1 MRNNQPINSTEYPLK
16 DGVFI
21 VSRTDKL
28 GNIVYCNQ
36 DFVDASGYTVT
47 ELMGQ
52 PHNILRHPDMPVEA
66 FADFWE
72 TLKGG
77 HPWHGLVKNRRK
89 DGSFYWVVADASP
102 VLENGQCVGYVSVR
116 TKPERDE
123 VAAADALYRR
133 FREGRQGNLK
143 IVHGAATKPQSWY
156 DKYVPESMSARL
168 LVAFSVLLLAMLITG
183 GQGYWALTNANESFT
198 DVSKRRIYLATDIYR
213 IRDYANDTHEQIMLG
228 LQHDPN
234 GRVAGMHDHEASKHL
249 NAIDANLANIETE
262 LNDYEA
268 KVQSEEGKARFAE
281 MKAAFAAAKAE
292 ALQPARNALAS
303 GEYLITNE
311 LLLKKVNPMMTEL
324 SEKVQAQAEHELVGI
339 RKSGKK
345 IELNT
350 HSASLIVLSSLLVG
364 LLIVVAVAY
373 FLVRNFKKTSR
384 DVIDAMQHVVENGDL
399 TLRVPKTGRKDE
411 MSEISTAF
419 NQLMINVG
427 ASMYDVKHSALAI
440 QETAM
445 HLAGSAD
452 EVNRSS
458 QAQSDSAS
466 STAAAVE
473 EVTVSIG
480 MVADNAAEVGRK
492 AKQSAELTREGNRNA
507 DVMVGDITSIEQV
520 MVAVEHSVQ
529 EFIERA
535 HSISGMTQQVKDIA
549 DQTNLLALNAAIEAA
564 RAGEQGRGFAVVAD
578 EVRKLAEKSAHS
590 ANEIDRITRELDEQ
604 SSGVE
609 KAIEQG
615 VQSIQ
620 ATQRNAQHVSGLMLQ
635 AGDAVERATTGVND
649 IVNAVQEQKVATDM
663 IANHVEGIAQMA
675 EKNHAAVSDTRD
687 SITRLEGLSK
697 QLRQSSDRFKI

>member
-1 MRNNQPINSTEYPLK
+1 MRNNQPISNVEYALK

-28 GNIVYCNQ
+28 GNIIYCNK
-36 DFVDASGYTVT
+36 DFVDASGYTLGEV
-47 ELMGQ
+47 MGQ

-89 DGSFYWVVADASP
+89 DGSFYWVMADASP

-116 TKPERDE
+116 TKPAREDV
-123 VAAADALYRR
+123 VAAEALYRQ

-143 IVHGAATKPQSWY
+143 IVHGTAKKPDSSFR
-156 DKYVPESMSARL
+156 KYVPESIGSRL
-168 LVAFSVLLLAMLITG
+168 WVAFAVLMAAIILNSAIGYFALKNVNEEFADVANRRVHLAVDI
-183 GQGYWALTNANESFT
+183 FT
-198 DVSKRRIYLATDIYR
+198 
-213 IRDYANDTHEQIMLG
+213 IRGFVNDSQMQIMLG
-228 LQHDPN
+228 LQHDPA
-234 GRVAGMHDHEASKHL
+234 GVAASLHDHPASKHL
-249 NAIDANLANIETE
+249 DQIDKDVVDYQQAIAKYEQSVHSTAGKELLADLKGKFEKYRTEGLMPARTALVAGSYVEAQRILLKQILPLMKEVRLAADAVANHEM
-262 LNDYEA
+262 
-268 KVQSEEGKARFAE
+268 EGVEKTAQRMEAE
-281 MKAAFAAAKAE
+281 M
-292 ALQPARNALAS
+292 ARSNIFILGA
-303 GEYLITNE
+303 IFF
-311 LLLKKVNPMMTEL
+311 
-324 SEKVQAQAEHELVGI
+324 
-339 RKSGKK
+339 
-345 IELNT
+345 
-350 HSASLIVLSSLLVG
+350 SLIVVLGYGYG
-364 LLIVVAVAY
+364 LIGSIQKNLRRLIV
-373 FLVRNFKKTSR
+373 T
-384 DVIDAMQHVVENGDL
+384 MQHVVEHGDL
-399 TLRVPKTGRKDE
+399 TLRVPKISRKDE
-411 MSEISTAF
+411 MGEISTAF
-419 NQLMINVG
+419 NQMMINVG
-427 ASMYDVKHSALAI
+427 ASMYDVKHSALEI

-445 HLAGSAD
+445 KLADSAD
-452 EVNRSS
+452 EVTRGSR
-458 QAQSDSAS
+458 AQSDSAS

-480 MVADNAAEVGRK
+480 MVAENATEVGRK
-492 AKQSAELTREGNRNA
+492 AQQSADLTREGNRNA
-507 DVMVGDITSIEQV
+507 DVMVNDITSIEQV
-520 MVAVEHSVQ
+520 MVAVERSVQ

-590 ANEIDRITRELDEQ
+590 ANEIDRITRELDNQ
-604 SSGVE
+604 SSEVE
-609 KAIEQG
+609 KSIEQG

-620 ATQRNAQHVSGLMLQ
+620 ATQRNAQQVSGLMLQ
-635 AGDAVERATTGVND
+635 AGEAVDRATIGVSD

-687 SITRLEGLSK
+687 SITTLEMLAK